1 MKVFALLL
9 LALFVAQVS
18 AGVLFTRTVVPQ
30 GWTKDV
36 VAPSNARVS
45 FMMALKQQNL
55 DALEAKF
62 WAVSDPEN
70 DDYQNFLTIEQINA
84 MVAPPKATHDE
95 IVYWLQAH
103 GVMPQNIKSFGDA
116 IEVVTTAH
124 IASRLF
130 NTKFHVFTHKE
141 SGKKAVKAW
150 GSYSLPSNIHQHV
163 DFVEGISSFPMPH
176 FTVKHVGLNNAQNEI
191 VIPQTVNLL
200 YSIPTL
206 NPGSS
211 PSTSQGVIEYEDQY
225 FTNDD
230 LVIFGQ
236 TVGVSGIA
244 NVTSAHIVGQNDP
257 TQPQTESSLDIQMV
271 ASINTESTSWFWIEG
286 DNVWQYGFAVHFT
299 NTADVPAIT
308 STSYGWWEG
317 DQCEDGIGGAE
328 CQQLGVDTNGYVERV
343 NTEFQKIGVKGATLL
358 ISSGDSGAN
367 GRTNGDCSIPQ
378 LRAAFPS
385 SSPYVTSVGATEWRN
400 ATYNLPNAP
409 AICQSTYSCVS
420 GGVECAVSIDISGF
434 ASGGGFSNIS
444 TRPSYQ
450 DAAVTAYLN
459 SGVQLPPS
467 SYYNAK
473 GRGAPDVSAV
483 GHNGLIIQQ
492 GQQEVVGGTS
502 MSSPIFAAI
511 VALLSESYIKKTGNN
526 FGFLNPLLYQI
537 YASNPEVFTDIT
549 IGDNICTEDGCS
561 QGCQGFYATKG
572 WDPVTGLGTPRYDAM
587 LKAID
592 AVADKVVARRAAK
605 NQQ

>member
-1 MKVFALLL
+1 MKVFALIL

-30 GWTKDV
+30 GWTMGA

-45 FMMALKQQNL
+45 FIMALKQRNL
-55 DALEAKF
+55 DVLEAKF
-62 WAVSDPEN
+62 WSVSDPDH
-70 DDYQNFLTIEQINA
+70 DDYQNFLSVEEINA
-84 MVAPPKATHDE
+84 MVAPAQEHHDM

-103 GVMPQNIKSFGDA
+103 GVMPQSIKSFGDA
-116 IEVVTTAH
+116 IEVVCTAH

-130 NTKFHVFTHKE
+130 STKFHVFQHS
-141 SGKKAVKAW
+141 SGKKSVKSFGA
-150 GSYSLPSNIHQHV
+150 YSLPSHIHAHV
-163 DFVEGISSFPMPH
+163 DFVEGITNFPMPH
-176 FTVKHVGLNNAQNEI
+176 YSIKKLQNAQNEA
-191 VIPQTVNLL
+191 VIPQTVNLV
-200 YSIPTL
+200 YNIPAL

-211 PSTSQGVIEYEDQY
+211 PTTSQGVIEYEDQ
-225 FTNDD
+225 FFANSD
-230 LVIFGQ
+230 LQLFGQ
-236 TVGVSGIA
+236 TVGVMGIA
-244 NVTSAHIVGQNDP
+244 NVTNDHIVGSNDP
-257 TQPQTESSLDIQMV
+257 TQPQDESSLDIQMV

-299 NTADVPAIT
+299 NAKDFPAIT

-328 CQQLGVDTNGYVERV
+328 CQQLGVDSTGYVERV

-367 GRTNGDCSIPQ
+367 GRTNGDCSVPQ

-385 SSPYVTSVGATEWRN
+385 SSPYVTSVGATEFRN
-400 ATYNLPNAP
+400 ATYTLSNPP
-409 AICQSTYSCVS
+409 AICASTYSCVS
-420 GGVECAVSIDISGF
+420 GGIEAAVSIDISGF

-450 DAAVTAYLN
+450 DSAVTAYLN
-459 SGVQLPPS
+459 SGVALPPP

-483 GHNGLIIQQ
+483 GHAGLIILGG
-492 GQQEVVGGTS
+492 GQEIVGGTS

-511 VALLSESYIKKTGNN
+511 VALLSETYVKKTGQP
-526 FGFLNPLLYQI
+526 FGPINPLLYKI
-537 YASNPEVFTDIT
+537 AASNPNAFQDIT
-549 IGDNICTEDGCS
+549 LGDNICTEDGCS
-561 QGCQGFYATKG
+561 PGCTGFVATKG
-572 WDPVTGLGTPRYDAM
+572 WDPVTGLGTPNYQN
-587 LKAID
+587 LLSAIS
-592 AVADKVVARRAAK
+592 AVADEVVARRAARK
-605 NQQ
+605 